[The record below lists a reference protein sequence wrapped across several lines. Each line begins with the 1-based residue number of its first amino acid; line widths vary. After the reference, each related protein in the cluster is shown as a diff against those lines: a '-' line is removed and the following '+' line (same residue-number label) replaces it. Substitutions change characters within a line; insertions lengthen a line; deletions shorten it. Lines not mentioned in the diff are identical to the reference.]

1 MAAVM
6 WIEVLSRDGAVGTRS
21 RIDREE
27 ARVGRA
33 FDNDIVVDDP
43 HVAPHHLRIFRAE
56 DGELVVE
63 DLGTVNGL
71 FSEHGAARV
80 QQLRLTDGP
89 GIRIGRTVLRV
100 HDAAHPVA
108 PEKPLTPRRA
118 HASWAAG
125 LTVALFAMILLVNWL
140 DLTNQP
146 SANAVLLP
154 LLGLATVLAIWSGLW
169 ALLSRVF
176 FGQAQFPVQL
186 RIAAT
191 ACIALLIWDQI
202 AKTFSFALAWREMS
216 EYAGLG
222 AWALLGATCV
232 AHLHSI
238 SARHMRAA
246 QAVVV
251 VLIAAGAA
259 IQYFGK
265 SETRNLLG
273 QRATLGDLRPPAFR
287 LAPPSTSED
296 FFKRADA
303 VRQKVDLAR
312 VREPI
317 PGRSLADIDQPE

>member
-6 WIEVLSRDGAVGTRS
+6 WIEVLSRDGTVAARS
-21 RIDREE
+21 RIDRDE
-27 ARVGRA
+27 ARIGRA
-33 FDNDIVVDDP
+33 FDNDVVVDDP
-43 HVAPHHLRIFRAE
+43 HVAPHHLRIFRDE
-56 DGELVVE
+56 GGELVAE
-63 DLGTVNGL
+63 DLGSVNGL
-71 FSEHGAARV
+71 FSEHGAGRVPRLALARE
-80 QQLRLTDGP
+80 P

-108 PEKPLTPRRA
+108 PEKPLTRPRA

-125 LTVALFAMILLVNWL
+125 LTLGLFAMILLVNWL

-146 SANAVLLP
+146 SANSVLLP

-176 FGQAQFPVQL
+176 FGQAQYSVQL
-186 RIAAT
+186 RIAVT
-191 ACIALLIWDQI
+191 ACIALVIWDQI

-246 QAVVV
+246 QVVVV
-251 VLIAAGAA
+251 VLIATGAA

-265 SETRNLLG
+265 SEARNLVG
-273 QRATLGDLRPPAFR
+273 QRATLGDLRPPGFR
-287 LAPPSTSED
+287 LAPPATSEE
-296 FFKRADA
+296 FFQRAEG

-317 PGRSLADIDQPE
+317 PGGLLSDVDASE

>member
-6 WIEVLSRDGAVGTRS
+6 WVEVLSRDGGVASRA
-21 RIDREE
+21 RIDRDE
-27 ARVGRA
+27 ARVGRG
-33 FDNDIVVDDP
+33 FDNDVVVDDP
-43 HVAPHHLRIFRAE
+43 HVAPHHLRVFRAE

-71 FSEHGAARV
+71 FSEHGASRV
-80 QQLRLTDGP
+80 QRLRIADGP
-89 GIRIGRTVLRV
+89 GIRIGRTVLRI

-108 PEKPLTPRRA
+108 PEKPLTPPRA

-125 LTVALFAMILLVNWL
+125 LTVALFATILLVNWL
-140 DLTNQP
+140 DLTNEP
-146 SANAVLLP
+146 SANVVMLP

-176 FGQAQFPVQL
+176 FGQAQYAVQL

-191 ACIALLIWDQI
+191 ACIALVIWDQL

-222 AWALLGATCV
+222 AWAILGATCV

-246 QAVVV
+246 QAVVL
-251 VLIAAGAA
+251 VLIATGAA

-265 SETRNLLG
+265 SEARNLVG
-273 QRATLGDLRPPAFR
+273 QRATLGDLRPPGLR

-303 VRQKVDLAR
+303 VRQKVDHAR

-317 PGRSLADIDQPE
+317 PGGLLSDVDQAE

>member
-6 WIEVLSRDGAVGTRS
+6 WIEVLSRDGAVAARS
-21 RIDREE
+21 RIDRDE
-27 ARVGRA
+27 ARIGRG

-43 HVAPHHLRIFRAE
+43 HVAPNHLRIFRAE

-71 FSEHGAARV
+71 FAEHGSQRV
-80 QQLRLTDGP
+80 QRLRLADEP
-89 GIRIGRTVLRV
+89 GIRIGRTVLRI
-100 HDAAHPVA
+100 HDAARPVA
-108 PEKPLTPRRA
+108 PERPLTPPRA

-125 LTVALFAMILLVNWL
+125 LTLALFAMILLVNWL
-140 DLTNQP
+140 DLTNEP
-146 SANAVLLP
+146 SANVVMLP

-176 FGQAQFPVQL
+176 FGQAQYSVQL

-191 ACIALLIWDQI
+191 ACIALVIWDQL

-265 SETRNLLG
+265 SEARNLVG
-273 QRATLGDLRPPAFR
+273 QRATLGDLRPPGFR
-287 LAPPSTSED
+287 LAPPATAEE
-296 FFKRADA
+296 FFKRAEG

-312 VREPI
+312 VREPL
-317 PGRSLADIDQPE
+317 PGGLLSDLDQSE